1 MVRKRSAKKEKNKMA
16 NKISLNISENKPD
29 FSTNFKLEHKLILV
43 TIRNQHPEISID
55 HHEIQKFLLIFNLLL
70 EAELNKENTE
80 DSEDGIPDIIIT
92 IATKLLELL
101 HNNIDSLKLP
111 KIIKDALRK
120 LKSFTVKYDSENR
133 AGPET
138 QAARARAKAKP
149 SAAVRP
155 PGQRR
160 VPRQR
165 IGVKNIEERIRNR
178 TFKIKRLL
186 PQPKYVDV
194 K

>member
-1 MVRKRSAKKEKNKMA
+1 MEFSKK
-16 NKISLNISENKPD
+16 I
-29 FSTNFKLEHKLILV
+29 KLEHKLISV
-43 TIRNQHPEISID
+43 TIGNKHPEIDID
-55 HHEIQKFLLIFNLLL
+55 DHEIQTFLLIFNLLL
-70 EAELNKENTE
+70 EAELNKDSLDT
-80 DSEDGIPDIIIT
+80 DSEDRIPDILIT
-92 IATKLLELL
+92 VATKLLGLL
-101 HNNIDSLKLP
+101 HNHIDSLKLP